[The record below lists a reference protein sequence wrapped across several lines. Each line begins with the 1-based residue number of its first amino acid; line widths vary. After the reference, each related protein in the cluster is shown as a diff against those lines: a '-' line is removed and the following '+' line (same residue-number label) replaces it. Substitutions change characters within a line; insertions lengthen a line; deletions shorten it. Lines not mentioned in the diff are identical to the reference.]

1 VAKIVIFVSHLRDTV
16 CRDIPMLLILSKKDQ
31 DGGLTSQGVLRVLK
45 LRSYEPC
52 MDKKMK

>member
-1 VAKIVIFVSHLRDTV
+1 
-16 CRDIPMLLILSKKDQ
+16 MLLILSKKDQ